1 VGTNTKYQP
10 RPVEMPVTNIN
21 QYVRVPGRKP
31 YPLGRALQE
40 WDGVNATTSLVR
52 DTPAEQ
58 EERRVYQIHFAT
70 EEGQSAI
77 PVSEQI
83 YEVALYT
90 RATKRF
96 TEWMR
101 ANGKGRPSA

>member
-1 VGTNTKYQP
+1 MGVNTKYKP
-10 RPVEMPVTNIN
+10 APVDMPITNIN
-21 QYVRVPGRKP
+21 QYVRVPGEKP

-40 WDGVNATTSLVR
+40 WDGVNLSTGVVR
-52 DTPAEQ
+52 DSPAERD
-58 EERRVYQIHFAT
+58 ERRVYWVHFT
-70 EEGQSAI
+70 NEQGQSKL

-96 TEWMR
+96 TDWMK
-101 ANGKGRPSA
+101 ANGKG

>member
-1 VGTNTKYQP
+1 MGVNTKYIP
-10 RPVEMPVTNIN
+10 RPVEMPITNIN
-21 QYVRVPGRKP
+21 QYIRVPGRKA

-40 WDGVNATTSLVR
+40 WDGINASTAMVR
-52 DTPAEQ
+52 DTPADKD
-58 EERRVYQIHFAT
+58 ERRVYKIHFAT
-70 EEGQSAI
+70 EEGQSSL

-96 TEWMR
+96 TDWMR
-101 ANGKGRPSA
+101 KNGKG